1 MEGIKIPTTFLII
14 EIISNKPQNTFNFF
28 DKIKYHKP
36 AGVEISLTF
45 LIKTDNYSSILIE
58 LSFFKLVLN

>member
-14 EIISNKPQNTFNFF
+14 EIISNKPQNTFNFL

-36 AGVEISLTF
+36 AGVEISSTF

-58 LSFFKLVLN
+58 PSFFKLVLN